1 MKIGSFDLEKDVT
14 FIISEFSDNYNGVL
28 QNAINSI

>member
-1 MKIGSFDLEKDVT
+1 MKIGSFDLKKDVI
-14 FIISEFSDNYNGVL
+14 FIIAEVSYNYNGVL